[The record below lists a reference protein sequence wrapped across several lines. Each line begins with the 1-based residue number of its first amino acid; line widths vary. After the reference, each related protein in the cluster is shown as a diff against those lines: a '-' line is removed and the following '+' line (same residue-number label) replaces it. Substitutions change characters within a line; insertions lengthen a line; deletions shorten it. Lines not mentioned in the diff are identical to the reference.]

1 MGAAPPHPPEQA
13 PPPPPPPPPLSP
25 PTAPPS
31 GVDPPLAGV
40 GGGGGGVRGAVSADA
55 LPPEFFTSV
64 VQGVLS
70 SMMGSLSA
78 QQGNTESIAD
88 FIQRL
93 SGTSNIFEPGTEGV
107 LGKESLTNGPWQDAV
122 NLCSPTGFSLF

>member
-1 MGAAPPHPPEQA
+1 MGSAPPHPPEQTPPPPA
-13 PPPPPPPPPLSP
+13 ASPPPPPPSAPQSGPEA
-25 PTAPPS
+25 PTA
-31 GVDPPLAGV
+31 GA
-40 GGGGGGVRGAVSADA
+40 GGGGGVRDSASANA

-78 QQGNTESIAD
+78 QQGSTESIAD

-93 SGTSNIFEPGTEGV
+93 SGTNNIFEPGTEGA
-107 LGKESLTNGPWQDAV
+107 LGKESPGGPLLGV
-122 NLCSPTGFSLF
+122 EIVS

>member
-1 MGAAPPHPPEQA
+1 MGGGPPNPPEQMA
-13 PPPPPPPPPLSP
+13 PPPPPPPPQPAASPSP
-25 PTAPPS
+25 PPPS
-31 GVDPPLAGV
+31 APQSGPEGFSAGLGS
-40 GGGGGGVRGAVSADA
+40 GGRGGASADA

-78 QQGNTESIAD
+78 QQGSTESIAD

-93 SGTSNIFEPGTEGV
+93 SGTSNIFEPGTEGA
-107 LGKESLTNGPWQDAV
+107 LGKAFFDYGT
-122 NLCSPTGFSLF
+122 

>member
-1 MGAAPPHPPEQA
+1 MGGPPNPPEQMA
-13 PPPPPPPPPLSP
+13 PPPQPAASPSPPPPS
-25 PTAPPS
+25 APQS
-31 GVDPPLAGV
+31 GPEGFSAGLGS
-40 GGGGGGVRGAVSADA
+40 GGHGGRGGASADA

-78 QQGNTESIAD
+78 QQGSTESIAD

-93 SGTSNIFEPGTEGV
+93 SGTSNIFEPGTEGA
-107 LGKESLTNGPWQDAV
+107 LGKAYVVALA
-122 NLCSPTGFSLF
+122 TGSDQVG